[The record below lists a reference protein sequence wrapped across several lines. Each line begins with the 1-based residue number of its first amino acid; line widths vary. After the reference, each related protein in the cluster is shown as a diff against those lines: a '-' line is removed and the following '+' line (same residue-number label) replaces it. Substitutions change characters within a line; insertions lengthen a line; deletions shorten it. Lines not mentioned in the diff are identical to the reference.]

1 MRRLA
6 AALAL
11 SLAAGGPAGVIAIPT
26 ASPAGTG
33 QHAPARRVQR
43 VQLPPLGLLP
53 GPVLRSDAS
62 RLPGDAF
69 GLSLTYRTRFS
80 RAVFVPQFGRR
91 DARISGR
98 PEAAFAAAR
107 QEMAAAFREVTPGD
121 RITAWRA
128 APDRLLIFVNGQE
141 TGTLTREVD
150 LLLRISLAEETRHPE
165 GRAALLGGR
174 CDG

>member
-11 SLAAGGPAGVIAIPT
+11 SLAAGGPAGATAIPT
-26 ASPAGTG
+26 ELQGLVSTPRPAGCSEYSF
-33 QHAPARRVQR
+33 
-43 VQLPPLGLLP
+43 LLWDFYRAE
-53 GPVLRSDAS
+53 LWSDAS

-69 GLSLTYRTRFS
+69 GLSLTYRTRFR
-80 RAVFVPQFGRR
+80 RAELVDSSV
-91 DARISGR
+91 DEMVRISGR

-107 QEMAAAFREVTPGD
+107 QEMAELFRDVTPGD

-150 LLLRISLAEETRHPE
+150 LFLGIWLAEETRHPE